1 MFRDNYRLPRKVE
14 GDKIGVEIEVE
25 GDGLKYEVEGWDSHD
40 DGSLRGEAVEYVLP
54 TPLTLPTVKKRLNTL
69 SEALEGCE
77 VKDTGRAGVHIHINI
92 QDMEEQHVFNF
103 IILYLIFEEVLI
115 RYCGE
120 DRIGNL
126 FCLRMRDAEYLSE
139 LLQEAA
145 QLKDFGALYTDDVR
159 YASINCKALV
169 QYGSLEFR
177 GMRSTID
184 SDVLVPWIE
193 MLLALKEK
201 AKCYHQASEI
211 TIDLSRFSPEGLA
224 KDIFTKHFDK
234 LDYPDL
240 TKDVMKCMRD
250 CQMLAH
256 EDFTQKV
263 PVKKEVKFERPK
275 FDIANVAPDI
285 PQPLAQL
292 SRLARA
298 KIETANDRERPI
310 LIGHFERLGYHI
322 PEELR

>member
-1 MFRDNYRLPRKVE
+1 MFRDNYRLPRKVD
-14 GDKIGVEIEVE
+14 GNKIGVEIEVE
-25 GDGLKYEVEGWDSHD
+25 GVGLRLNVEGWASHD

-54 TPLTLPTVKKRLNTL
+54 TPLTLPTVKNRLNAL
-69 SEALEGCE
+69 SEALEGCDIA
-77 VKDTGRAGVHIHINI
+77 DTGRAGVHIHINI

-103 IILYLIFEEVLI
+103 IVLYLIFEEVLI

-126 FCLRMRDAEYLSE
+126 FCLRMKDAEYLEE
-139 LLQEAA
+139 LLIEAA
-145 QLKDFGALYTDDVR
+145 RRKDFAVLYTDDIR

-211 TIDLSRFSPEGLA
+211 IVDLSRFSPEGLA

-234 LDYPDL
+234 LNYPDL
-240 TKDVMKCMRD
+240 THDVMQCMRG

-256 EDFTQKV
+256 ESFKKKPKRDV
-263 PVKKEVKFERPK
+263 VDGIEVRGAGLDVKKH
-275 FDIANVAPDI
+275 I
-285 PQPLAQL
+285 PLQPLTPGM
-292 SRLARA
+292 RR
-298 KIETANDRERPI
+298 KIRELKGGERGA
-310 LIGHFERLGYHI
+310 LIRNYEILGYHV